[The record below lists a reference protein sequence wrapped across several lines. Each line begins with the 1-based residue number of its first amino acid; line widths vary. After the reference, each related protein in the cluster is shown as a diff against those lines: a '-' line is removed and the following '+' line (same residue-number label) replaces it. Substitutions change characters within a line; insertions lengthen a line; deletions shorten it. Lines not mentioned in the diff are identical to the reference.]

1 MAGAMAV
8 ALALGWAAAG
18 AADGRIAFAPFALV
32 DADGNTVR
40 STDFAGKWLLIY
52 FGYTR
57 CSDQCPTA
65 LSTLAAALDEIGS
78 AADFIQPI
86 FITVDPEHDKGP
98 ILRRF
103 TAAFDKRLIGL
114 GGASEAIAAAAKTL
128 GIKVDAVRLGS
139 DDYVIDHSTTLSLV
153 DPSGRSA
160 ETFAMAE
167 PYQIAAKLISALD
180 RAGVSL
186 SKVNNIGAF
195 H

>member
-1 MAGAMAV
+1 MAV

-114 GGASEAIAAAAKTL
+114 GGASEAT
-128 GIKVDAVRLGS
+128 DAVRLGS

>member
-1 MAGAMAV
+1 MAGAI
-8 ALALGWAAAG
+8 ALALAVGCAAAR
-18 AADGRIAFAPFALV
+18 AADGLIAFAPFALA
-32 DADGNTVR
+32 DADGNIVR
-40 STDFAGKWLLIY
+40 STDFPGKWLLIY

-65 LSTLAAALDEIGS
+65 LSTLAEALDEIGP
-78 AADFIQPI
+78 AADHIQPI

-98 ILRRF
+98 ILRSF

-114 GGASEAIAAAAKTL
+114 GGPSDAIAAAAKTL
-128 GIKVDAVRLGS
+128 GIKTDTIRFGG

-153 DPSGRSA
+153 DPSGRTA

-167 PYQIAAKLISALD
+167 PYQIAAKLISALE

-186 SKVNNIGAF
+186 SKVNNVGAF